1 MSKQRAI
8 AAFKTVEKRVAERGG
23 FYSDEGRTARMLTC
37 AQLAHELER
46 GPFAAFER
54 TWNHINRGTSL
65 YWEAANDAMGEVL
78 DELGL
83 QDIDGLY
90 RFVTTA

>member
-1 MSKQRAI
+1 MSKQQAI
-8 AAFKTVEKRVAERGG
+8 AAFKAVEKRVSERGD
-23 FYSDEGRTARMLTC
+23 FYTDEGRTARMLTC
-37 AQLAHELER
+37 AQLAHELSHSSYAT
-46 GPFAAFER
+46 FQR
-54 TWNHINRGTSL
+54 TWAHINRGS

-83 QDIDGLY
+83 QDMDGLY